1 MKARANFALFAGAA
15 LAVTIAVILF
25 SKDRTDEQMRA
36 LGAPLADS
44 LAAYIRAHHACP
56 PTLEAIGLASP
67 STKFGPFTYRTW
79 DRGAKCQI
87 SVGVYAHDGFE
98 DYWLYPPGDW
108 YSNR

>member
-87 SVGVYAHDGFE
+87 SVGLYARDGFE